1 MSERLILRLLTK
13 VLLWFL
19 GDKDF
24 MCWSKVYVS
33 YNLVL
38 HIYIYTHMYV
48 CVCIYI
54 YYTVYICNIQY

>member
-33 YNLVL
+33 YNLYYIHVYTYVRVCVY
-38 HIYIYTHMYV
+38 IYILHS
-48 CVCIYI
+48 IYM
-54 YYTVYICNIQY
+54 